1 MLLTSPV
8 YCLVLVECLFNMYM
22 LYFYFAYTVMSFYTT
37 LFIVFC
43 IIFILFV
50 QDLCDSYVTNP
61 SHDCSNIHWS
71 IPVFESLGSTI
82 NQSINQTYTNY
93 GTN

>member
-8 YCLVLVECLFNMYM
+8 YSLVPDECLFNMYM
-22 LYFYFAYTVMSFYTT
+22 LYFFCLYCNVLLYYTIYGFY
-37 LFIVFC
+37 

-71 IPVFESLGSTI
+71 VPVFESLGSTI